1 MRRRPRLDS
10 CNCSRSW
17 RMQPCADGAA
27 RFGDGLSTQDSLT
40 GFDERHCR
48 RAGMLI
54 ERQDECLDGA
64 RGAQRLRSRTLLV
77 SIEPQ
82 SAAHSGPGHG
92 QAGAGRITMQSTGQ
106 GGMHNS
112 QPVHCAAMT
121 VCMKRDAPTMASTG
135 QA

>member
-1 MRRRPRLDS
+1 
-10 CNCSRSW
+10 
-17 RMQPCADGAA
+17 MQPRADSAT
-27 RFGDGLSTQDSLT
+27 RLGDGLPAQDPLARL
-40 GFDERHCR
+40 DQRHRR
-48 RAGMLI
+48 RARVLI
-54 ERQDECLDGA
+54 ERQDECLG
-64 RGAQRLRSRTLLV
+64 RTCGAQRLRGRSLFV

-82 SAAHSGPGHG
+82 TAAHSGLSHG

-106 GGMHNS
+106 GGMHSS